1 VKQVSVGLL
10 GCGRMGRDLVRAVKA
25 IEKARLAAVCDVDAS
40 KAEALGKEHDVPA
53 FANPREFFQK
63 ADIEAVIIATPQFA
77 HREGAELAAAAGKH
91 VFCEKPMAVTVADCD
106 AMIAACKK
114 ANVKLMIGQVLR
126 YLATWHK
133 TLEII
138 GSGVLGKPIGIS
150 VTRIGGGFGSWF
162 EQWRGTL
169 EQSGGI
175 LMEINSHEIDFMRCI
190 AGDVESVFCF
200 AEHYVD
206 PQLKMPDLVYV
217 LLKFKSGAIGHLH
230 SSMASA
236 IGDGSAK
243 IQCEKGAVFY
253 RRGPEIEGDII
264 WCEFGKDLQRI
275 LMKDVTVEDGVVR
288 EVREFIES
296 VLEDKPV
303 TIPGEEGRAA
313 VEVAQAAYESA
324 RTGKLVKLPLKQGRR
339 ALLSP

>member
-1 VKQVSVGLL
+1 
-10 GCGRMGRDLVRAVKA
+10 MGRDLVRAVKA

-53 FANPREFFQK
+53 FADPREFSRK
-63 ADIEAVIIATPQFA
+63 ADIQAVIIATPQFA

-138 GSGVLGKPIGIS
+138 RSGVLGKPIGIS
-150 VTRIGGGFGSWF
+150 VTRIGGGFGGWF

-236 IGDGSAK
+236 IGEGSAK
-243 IQCEKGAVFY
+243 IQCEKGSLFY
-253 RRGPEIEGDII
+253 RNVFGLESDII
-264 WCEFGKDLQRI
+264 WKTFEAKEPQRVAT
-275 LMKDVTVEDGVVR
+275 KEVKVEDGVVR

-324 RTGKLVKLPLKQGRR
+324 RTGELVQLPLK
-339 ALLSP
+339 